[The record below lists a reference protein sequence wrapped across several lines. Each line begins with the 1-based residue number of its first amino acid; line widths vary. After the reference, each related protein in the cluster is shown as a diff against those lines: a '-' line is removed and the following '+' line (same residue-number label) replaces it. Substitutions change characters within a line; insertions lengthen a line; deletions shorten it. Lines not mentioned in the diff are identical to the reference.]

1 MRIQI
6 LMKRYLVYYNEKN
19 LATGFE
25 KLLSVLDT
33 ENRDLMALSKG
44 VRTGIDPISIN
55 VLIPW
60 VVKSGAQ
67 K

>member
-6 LMKRYLVYYNEKN
+6 LMKRYLVYYNEKK

-33 ENRDLMALSKG
+33 KNRDLMALSKG

-55 VLIPW
+55 VLISMGG
-60 VVKSGAQ
+60 KSGVQ